1 MSCPVQC
8 HAITSTTPSRAY
20 GPTTRPVNAAVLERR
35 DVDDKIRMGD
45 PDDVWALF
53 DIWVAQVEGNA
64 DKPGMV
70 GLYTAMTVGAIDG
83 THPAHPWLHG
93 HLTFTVD
100 GVTDALER
108 GKEVG
113 TVAADAP
120 SRQLART
127 VVALSDGIQV
137 QWLCARAD
145 AEAAGETPDR
155 TPVHGGEPVDMAAQ
169 MRLLLGLIRSRWE
182 VRPAADGAPPL
193 AGAGRLS

>member
-1 MSCPVQC
+1 LLHHFGSKE
-8 HAITSTTPSRAY
+8 ALF
-20 GPTTRPVNAAVLERR
+20 AAVLERR
-35 DVDDKIRMGD
+35 DVDDQLRMGD

-53 DIWVAQVEGNA
+53 GLWVAQVEGSA
-64 DKPGMV
+64 DQPGMV
-70 GLYTAMTVGAIDG
+70 GLYTAMTVGAIDAS
-83 THPAHPWLHG
+83 HPAHPWLHG

-100 GVTDALER
+100 GLAAALER

-113 TVAADAP
+113 IVAPGAP

-127 VVALSDGIQV
+127 IVALSDGIQV

-145 AEAAGETPDR
+145 AAAAGDTVER

-182 VRPAADGAPPL
+182 IRRAAHDEPTL
-193 AGAGRLS
+193 AGTGQPA